1 VGLLVDTYINPK
13 PQTLHTHA
21 NVYRYVGVVV
31 DVARDAAGNVVRAR
45 TLFEDGEDTWVEWPD
60 PSGTSALMPQA
71 LSLLALLVQN
81 YKY

>member
-1 VGLLVDTYINPK
+1 M
-13 PQTLHTHA
+13 
-21 NVYRYVGVVV
+21 
-31 DVARDAAGNVVRAR
+31 DVARDAVGNVVRAR

-71 LSLLALLVQN
+71 LSLLALLVQK